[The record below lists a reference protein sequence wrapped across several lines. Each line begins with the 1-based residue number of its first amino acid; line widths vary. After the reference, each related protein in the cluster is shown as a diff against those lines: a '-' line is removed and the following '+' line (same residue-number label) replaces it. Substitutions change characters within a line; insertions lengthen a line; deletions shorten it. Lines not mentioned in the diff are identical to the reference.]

1 MLTSTGICMLVRNKL
16 QSISKRDNSAHVPGL
31 YQAESRGRDDEEEAS
46 APGESQDEYVMRRT
60 KEFNV
65 AVRER
70 SHDLQLWLDY
80 AAFQDD
86 IPRYAPAAPSST
98 I

>member
-1 MLTSTGICMLVRNKL
+1 MAQA
-16 QSISKRDNSAHVPGL
+16 QSQRDG
-31 YQAESRGRDDEEEAS
+31 EEEVSPA
-46 APGESQDEYVMRRT
+46 GESQDEYVMRRT
-60 KEFNV
+60 KEFNI

-86 IPRYAPAAPSST
+86 IPR
-98 I
+98 

>member
-1 MLTSTGICMLVRNKL
+1 MIQA
-16 QSISKRDNSAHVPGL
+16 QSQQDG
-31 YQAESRGRDDEEEAS
+31 EEEVS
-46 APGESQDEYVMRRT
+46 PPGESRDEYVMRRT
-60 KEFNV
+60 KEFNI

-86 IPRYAPAAPSST
+86 IPRLV
-98 I
+98 

>member
-1 MLTSTGICMLVRNKL
+1 MS
-16 QSISKRDNSAHVPGL
+16 P
-31 YQAESRGRDDEEEAS
+31 
-46 APGESQDEYVMRRT
+46 PGESQDEYVLRRT
-60 KEFNV
+60 KEFNI

-86 IPRYAPAAPSST
+86 IPRLV
-98 I
+98 